1 MVLELIGEEI
11 YDEFDPQ
18 GAQGDPYKYDK
29 SGPSPSVPTNAH
41 PLGPDEQASSP
52 NTPLSPLASTA
63 ETSSQRTPHL
73 IPPRMKGLGFLMGR
87 SRSAPPVN
95 RDQDFKHGRK
105 DLRGDVVPEADDD
118 SEDEK
123 LEDKEKTI
131 GDVCTTVRDDNQ
143 GPGVVIT
150 LTTPGEGESTPAL
163 DRRLSAAQEIK
174 MPRPIRGLP
183 STAIQRFG
191 AANLNFNN
199 ISTSING
206 SGGMNLGSKSLNNS
220 RNTSP
225 TPSLEAI
232 LVERTRRRLA
242 TRSPPVGSMGFP
254 ASSAV
259 ATHLNPELATRG
271 RRFKSSPLN
280 SIGTNLSMREEGDDN
295 DA

>member
-1 MVLELIGEEI
+1 
-11 YDEFDPQ
+11 
-18 GAQGDPYKYDK
+18 
-29 SGPSPSVPTNAH
+29 
-41 PLGPDEQASSP
+41 
-52 NTPLSPLASTA
+52 
-63 ETSSQRTPHL
+63 
-73 IPPRMKGLGFLMGR
+73 MKGLGFLMGR

-259 ATHLNPELATRG
+259 AIHLNPELATRG

>member
-1 MVLELIGEEI
+1 MLLELIGEEI

-41 PLGPDEQASSP
+41 PLGPDEQAASP
-52 NTPLSPLASTA
+52 NTPLSLLASTA

-95 RDQDFKHGRK
+95 RDQDFKHSRR

-123 LEDKEKTI
+123 LEDKGKTI
-131 GDVCTTVRDDNQ
+131 GDACTIARDDNQ
-143 GPGVVIT
+143 GSGLVVT
-150 LTTPGEGESTPAL
+150 LTTPGEVELTPAL

-183 STAIQRFG
+183 ANAMQRFG
-191 AANLNFNN
+191 AANL

-206 SGGMNLGSKSLNNS
+206 SGGMNIGSKSLNNS
-220 RNTSP
+220 RSTSP

-242 TRSPPVGSMGFP
+242 TRSPSVGSMGFP
-254 ASSAV
+254 ASGAV
-259 ATHLNPELATRG
+259 ATHLNPESGMRS

-280 SIGTNLSMREEGDDN
+280 NTGIDLSMREEGDDN

>member
-1 MVLELIGEEI
+1 LIGEEI

-41 PLGPDEQASSP
+41 PLGPDEQAASP
-52 NTPLSPLASTA
+52 NTPLSLLASTA

-87 SRSAPPVN
+87 SRSAPPVD
-95 RDQDFKHGRK
+95 RDQDFKYSRK
-105 DLRGDVVPEADDD
+105 NLRGDVVPEADDD

-123 LEDKEKTI
+123 LEDKGKTI
-131 GDVCTTVRDDNQ
+131 GDACTIARDDNQ
-143 GPGVVIT
+143 GSGLVVT
-150 LTTPGEGESTPAL
+150 LTTPGEVELTPAL

-183 STAIQRFG
+183 ANAMQRFG
-191 AANLNFNN
+191 AANL

-206 SGGMNLGSKSLNNS
+206 SGGMNIGSKSLNNS
-220 RNTSP
+220 RSTSP

-242 TRSPPVGSMGFP
+242 TRSPSVGSMGFP
-254 ASSAV
+254 ASGAV
-259 ATHLNPELATRG
+259 ATHLNPESGMRS

-280 SIGTNLSMREEGDDN
+280 NTGIDLSMREEGDDN